1 MHQVSTLPSPSEPCA
16 KFLKWLEAVRVV
28 SWRAKEGEAVDAVH
42 QQRMIVV
49 LHGKSR
55 DGDHKTAHQRNLAVV
70 ASAPC

>member
-1 MHQVSTLPSPSEPCA
+1 MSTVSAGQPLPSPSEPCA

-49 LHGKSR
+49 SHGKSR
-55 DGDHKTAHQRNLAVV
+55 DGDHKTREI
-70 ASAPC
+70 